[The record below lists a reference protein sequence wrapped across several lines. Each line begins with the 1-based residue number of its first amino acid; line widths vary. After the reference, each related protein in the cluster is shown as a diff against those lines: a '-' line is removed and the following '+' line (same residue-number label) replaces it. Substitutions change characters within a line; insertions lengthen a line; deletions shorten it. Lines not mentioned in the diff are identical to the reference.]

1 MAQAKPVSD
10 QQPQPQPSTRQPTA
24 YPAAKST
31 AATWM
36 ADRPWRGAGLSL
48 LLPASALRVLGLLLL
63 VLALVSLL
71 AMALGPLWINP
82 LDLQAPS
89 ALQQLVLFELRWPRL
104 LLGLVVGASLA
115 VAGFVLQSL
124 TRVSIAAPS
133 VLGLADGAGLSV
145 VLVLFAGEALWGGHL
160 LSPQGMALAALAGAV
175 AVLMLLRGLSRRD
188 GDLEKMVFAG
198 LVVAAICKALVSLL
212 LLLSQSDMAM
222 QAQIWLVGSL
232 AQANPALNR
241 WLLAACVLL
250 LSLTLLNYRALAL
263 YRLSDEVMGSLGQP
277 VGISQRWLYL
287 LAAGLTAI
295 AVAGAGQVS
304 FVGLVVPHL
313 IRRICPR
320 GVPAQLIGNACGG
333 ALLVVA
339 ADVLARNL
347 FSPYELPVGIFTA
360 LIGVPCF
367 LWLYGRGGRS

>member
-10 QQPQPQPSTRQPTA
+10 QQPQPSTRQPTA
-24 YPAAKST
+24 DPAAKST
-31 AATWM
+31 ATNWM

-48 LLPASALRVLGLLLL
+48 LLPAGALRVLGLMLL

-89 ALQQLVLFELRWPRL
+89 PLQQLVLFELRWPRL

-160 LSPQGMALAALAGAV
+160 LSPQGMVLAALAGAV

-250 LSLTLLNYRALAL
+250 LVMTLLNYRALAL
-263 YRLSDEVMGSLGQP
+263 YRLSDEVMGSLGQTAG
-277 VGISQRWLYL
+277 VSQRWLYL

>member
-10 QQPQPQPSTRQPTA
+10 QQPQPSTRQPTA
-24 YPAAKST
+24 DSAAKSI
-31 AATWM
+31 ATNWM

-48 LLPASALRVLGLLLL
+48 LLPAGALRVLGLLLL
-63 VLALVSLL
+63 VLALVGLL
-71 AMALGPLWINP
+71 AMALGPLSINP

-89 ALQQLVLFELRWPRL
+89 PLQQLVLFELRWPRL
-104 LLGLVVGASLA
+104 LLGLIVGASLA

-145 VLVLFAGEALWGGHL
+145 VLVLFAGEALWGGHFL
-160 LSPQGMALAALAGAV
+160 TPQGMALAALAGAV

-250 LSLTLLNYRALAL
+250 LVLTLLNYRALAL
-263 YRLSDEVMGSLGQP
+263 YRLSDEVMGSLGQTA
-277 VGISQRWLYL
+277 GISQRWLYL

-295 AVAGAGQVS
+295 AVAGAGQIS

>member
-1 MAQAKPVSD
+1 MAQAKLVSD
-10 QQPQPQPSTRQPTA
+10 QQPQPSTWQPTA
-24 YPAAKST
+24 DPAAKST
-31 AATWM
+31 ATASTWM
-36 ADRPWRGAGLSL
+36 ADPPWRGAGLSL
-48 LLPASALRVLGLLLL
+48 LLPAGALRVLGLLLL

-89 ALQQLVLFELRWPRL
+89 PLQQLVLFELRWPRL

-160 LSPQGMALAALAGAV
+160 LSPQGMALAALAGALL
-175 AVLMLLRGLSRRD
+175 VLMLLRGLSRRD

-250 LSLTLLNYRALAL
+250 LSLTLLNYRSLAL

-277 VGISQRWLYL
+277 VGVSQRWLYL

>member
-10 QQPQPQPSTRQPTA
+10 QQPQPSTRQPTA
-24 YPAAKST
+24 DSVAKST
-31 AATWM
+31 GTNWM

-89 ALQQLVLFELRWPRL
+89 PLQQLVLFELRWPRL

-145 VLVLFAGEALWGGHL
+145 VLVLFAGEALWGGQL
-160 LSPQGMALAALAGAV
+160 LSPQGMALAALTGAV

-241 WLLAACVLL
+241 WLLATCVLL

-277 VGISQRWLYL
+277 VGVSQRWLYL

>member
-10 QQPQPQPSTRQPTA
+10 QQPQPSTRQPTA

-48 LLPASALRVLGLLLL
+48 LLPAGALRVLGLLLL

-145 VLVLFAGEALWGGHL
+145 VLVLFAGEALWGGQL

>member
-1 MAQAKPVSD
+1 MAQAKPVPD
-10 QQPQPQPSTRQPTA
+10 QQPQPSTRQPTA

-31 AATWM
+31 ASTWM
-36 ADRPWRGAGLSL
+36 ADRHWRGAGLSL
-48 LLPASALRVLGLLLL
+48 LLPAGALRVLGLLLL

-145 VLVLFAGEALWGGHL
+145 VLVLFAGEALLGGHL
-160 LSPQGMALAALAGAV
+160 LSPQGMALAALAGALL
-175 AVLMLLRGLSRRD
+175 VLMLLRGLSRRD

-250 LSLTLLNYRALAL
+250 LSLTLFNYRALAL

-277 VGISQRWLYL
+277 VGVSQRWLYL

-347 FSPYELPVGIFTA
+347 FTPYELPVGIFTA

>member
-1 MAQAKPVSD
+1 MPEDKWLP
-10 QQPQPQPSTRQPTA
+10 
-24 YPAAKST
+24 
-31 AATWM
+31 
-36 ADRPWRGAGLSL
+36 DRHWRGAGLSL
-48 LLPASALRVLGLLLL
+48 LLPAGALRVLGLLLL
-63 VLALVSLL
+63 VLALLSLL

-89 ALQQLVLFELRWPRL
+89 PLQQLVLFELRWPRL
-104 LLGLVVGASLA
+104 LLGLIVGASLA

-145 VLVLFAGEALWGGHL
+145 VLVLFAGEALWGGKL

-250 LSLTLLNYRALAL
+250 LVMTLLNYRSLAL

-295 AVAGAGQVS
+295 AVAGAGQIS

-320 GVPAQLIGNACGG
+320 GVPAQLVGNACGG

-347 FSPYELPVGIFTA
+347 FAPYELPVGIFTA

>member
-1 MAQAKPVSD
+1 
-10 QQPQPQPSTRQPTA
+10 
-24 YPAAKST
+24 
-31 AATWM
+31 M

-48 LLPASALRVLGLLLL
+48 LLPASALRVLSLLLL
-63 VLALVSLL
+63 VLALLSLL

-145 VLVLFAGEALWGGHL
+145 VLVLFAGEALWGGQL

-277 VGISQRWLYL
+277 VGVSQRWLYL

-295 AVAGAGQVS
+295 AVAGAGQIS

-347 FSPYELPVGIFTA
+347 FTPYELPVGIFTA